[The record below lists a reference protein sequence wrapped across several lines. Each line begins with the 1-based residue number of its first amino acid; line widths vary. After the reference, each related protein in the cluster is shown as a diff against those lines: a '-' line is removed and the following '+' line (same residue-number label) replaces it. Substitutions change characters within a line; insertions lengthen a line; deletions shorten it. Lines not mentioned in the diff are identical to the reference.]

1 MKARICLLG
10 LALVCSAC
18 AAPSLRYKTEINRL
32 SAAGKFREAD
42 ERVTAKKNKLYK
54 KKDAVL
60 FLPGPRR
67 PAARRARPRRQRRNA
82 RLRPEVYRRTL
93 RQSVSASAGRLLIND
108 LTTPYYAA
116 NYERALTYYYRAQ
129 NFLQRGDVS
138 SAAVEARRAVFF
150 LDHLRA
156 DKRKGYNDD
165 PFVQYF
171 ASLVFE
177 SVGQLSDAR
186 IARQNAFNAYRR
198 LGGKLGVSA
207 PEFSVPKNA
216 GELGEVIIFHYNG
229 LLPLKKTQTVQVA
242 WSEAAAMA
250 SSPQETTD
258 SVSPEVQNALAA
270 GLFGSAVTLSYP
282 VLVPQPF
289 RVASSFVEAGGQRY
303 VTQKVADF
311 AGAAKMDL
319 DEKLPGIWFRTA
331 TRAVAKQVAAAQAR
345 QAARSAAND
354 DTVGD
359 LAGMFVSALGAA
371 LEKADTRQW
380 FTLPAEVRM
389 TRLFLTPKTQDIKL
403 LFRDGYGNIIGEHV
417 FENVRWNAGGE
428 FTCTTVRQIERVY
441 EKNHFMRRGAGGM
454 RVRGA

>member
-54 KKDAVL
+54 KKDAAL
-60 FLPGPRR
+60 FYLDRAALLHDAQD
-67 PAARRARPRRQRRNA
+67 PAASDEMLASAQA
-82 RLRPEVYRRTL
+82 YIDELYAK
-93 RQSVSASAGRLLIND
+93 SVSASAGRLLIND

-311 AGAAKMDL
+311 AGAAKIDL

-417 FENVRWNAGGE
+417 FENVPVERGGRIYLHHR
-428 FTCTTVRQIERVY
+428 TA
-441 EKNHFMRRGAGGM
+441 N
-454 RVRGA
+454 

>member
-54 KKDAVL
+54 KKDAAL
-60 FLPGPRR
+60 FYLDRAALLHDAQD
-67 PAARRARPRRQRRNA
+67 PAASDEMLASAQKYIDELYA
-82 RLRPEVYRRTL
+82 K
-93 RQSVSASAGRLLIND
+93 SVSASAGRLLIND

-417 FENVRWNAGGE
+417 FENVPVERGGRIYLHHR
-428 FTCTTVRQIERVY
+428 TA
-441 EKNHFMRRGAGGM
+441 N
-454 RVRGA
+454 

>member
-54 KKDAVL
+54 KKDAAL
-60 FLPGPRR
+60 FYLDRAALLHDAQD
-67 PAARRARPRRQRRNA
+67 PAASDEMLASAQA
-82 RLRPEVYRRTL
+82 YIDELYAK
-93 RQSVSASAGRLLIND
+93 SVSASAGRLLIND

-345 QAARSAAND
+345 QAAHSAAND

-359 LAGMFVSALGAA
+359 LAGMFVSVLGAA

-417 FENVRWNAGGE
+417 FENVPVERGGRIYLHHR
-428 FTCTTVRQIERVY
+428 TA
-441 EKNHFMRRGAGGM
+441 N
-454 RVRGA
+454 

>member
-60 FLPGPRR
+60 FYLDRAALLHDAQD
-67 PAARRARPRRQRRNA
+67 PAASDEMLVSAQ
-82 RLRPEVYRRTL
+82 VYIDEL
-93 RQSVSASAGRLLIND
+93 YAKSVSASAGRLLIND

-417 FENVRWNAGGE
+417 FENVPVERGGRIYLHHR
-428 FTCTTVRQIERVY
+428 TA
-441 EKNHFMRRGAGGM
+441 N
-454 RVRGA
+454 

>member
-60 FLPGPRR
+60 FYLDRAALLHDAQD
-67 PAARRARPRRQRRNA
+67 PAASDEMLASAQA
-82 RLRPEVYRRTL
+82 YIDELYAK
-93 RQSVSASAGRLLIND
+93 SVSASAGRLLIND

-207 PEFSVPKNA
+207 PEFSVPQNA

-417 FENVRWNAGGE
+417 FENVPVERGGRMYLHHR
-428 FTCTTVRQIERVY
+428 TA
-441 EKNHFMRRGAGGM
+441 N
-454 RVRGA
+454 

>member
-60 FLPGPRR
+60 FYLDRAALLHDAQD
-67 PAARRARPRRQRRNA
+67 PAASDEMLASAQA
-82 RLRPEVYRRTL
+82 YIDELYAK
-93 RQSVSASAGRLLIND
+93 SVSASAGRLLIND

-177 SVGQLSDAR
+177 SIGQLSDAR

-417 FENVRWNAGGE
+417 FENVPVERGGRIYLHHR
-428 FTCTTVRQIERVY
+428 TA
-441 EKNHFMRRGAGGM
+441 N
-454 RVRGA
+454 

>member
-60 FLPGPRR
+60 FYLDRAALLHDAQD
-67 PAARRARPRRQRRNA
+67 PAASDEMLASAQA
-82 RLRPEVYRRTL
+82 YIDELYAK
-93 RQSVSASAGRLLIND
+93 SVSASAGRLLIND

-177 SVGQLSDAR
+177 SVGQLPDAR

-345 QAARSAAND
+345 QAAHSAAND

-359 LAGMFVSALGAA
+359 LAGMFVSVLGAA

-417 FENVRWNAGGE
+417 FENVPVERGGRIYLHHR
-428 FTCTTVRQIERVY
+428 TA
-441 EKNHFMRRGAGGM
+441 N
-454 RVRGA
+454 

>member
-1 MKARICLLG
+1 MKARIYLLG

-60 FLPGPRR
+60 FYLDRAALLHDAQD
-67 PAARRARPRRQRRNA
+67 PAASDEMLASAQA
-82 RLRPEVYRRTL
+82 YIDELYAK
-93 RQSVSASAGRLLIND
+93 SVSASAGRLLIND

-186 IARQNAFNAYRR
+186 TARQNAFNAYRR

-270 GLFGSAVTLSYP
+270 GLFGSVVTLSYP

-311 AGAAKMDL
+311 AGAAKIDL

-417 FENVRWNAGGE
+417 FENVPVERGGRIYLHHR
-428 FTCTTVRQIERVY
+428 TA
-441 EKNHFMRRGAGGM
+441 N
-454 RVRGA
+454 

>member
-54 KKDAVL
+54 KKDAAL
-60 FLPGPRR
+60 FYLDRAALLHDAQD
-67 PAARRARPRRQRRNA
+67 PAASDEMLASAQA
-82 RLRPEVYRRTL
+82 YIDELYAK
-93 RQSVSASAGRLLIND
+93 SVSASAGRLLIND
-108 LTTPYYAA
+108 LTTPYYAT

-207 PEFSVPKNA
+207 PEFSVPQNA

-417 FENVRWNAGGE
+417 FENVPVERGGRIYLHHR
-428 FTCTTVRQIERVY
+428 TA
-441 EKNHFMRRGAGGM
+441 N
-454 RVRGA
+454 

>member
-54 KKDAVL
+54 KKDAAL
-60 FLPGPRR
+60 FYLDRAALLHDAQD
-67 PAARRARPRRQRRNA
+67 PAASDEMLASAQA
-82 RLRPEVYRRTL
+82 YIDELYAK
-93 RQSVSASAGRLLIND
+93 SVSASAGRLLIND

-177 SVGQLSDAR
+177 SVGQLPDAR

-359 LAGMFVSALGAA
+359 LAGMFVSVLGAA

-417 FENVRWNAGGE
+417 FENVPVERGGRIYLHHR
-428 FTCTTVRQIERVY
+428 TA
-441 EKNHFMRRGAGGM
+441 N
-454 RVRGA
+454 

>member
-32 SAAGKFREAD
+32 SAAGKFQEAD

-60 FLPGPRR
+60 FYLDRAALLHDAQD
-67 PAARRARPRRQRRNA
+67 PAASDEMLASAQA
-82 RLRPEVYRRTL
+82 YIDELYAK
-93 RQSVSASAGRLLIND
+93 SVSASAGRLLIND

-417 FENVRWNAGGE
+417 FENVPVERGGRIYLHHR
-428 FTCTTVRQIERVY
+428 TA
-441 EKNHFMRRGAGGM
+441 N
-454 RVRGA
+454 

>member
-18 AAPSLRYKTEINRL
+18 AVPSLRYKTEINRL

-60 FLPGPRR
+60 FYLDRAALLHDAQD
-67 PAARRARPRRQRRNA
+67 PAASDEMLASAQA
-82 RLRPEVYRRTL
+82 YIDELYAK
-93 RQSVSASAGRLLIND
+93 SVSASAGRLLIND

-311 AGAAKMDL
+311 AGAAKIDL

-345 QAARSAAND
+345 QAAHSAAND

-359 LAGMFVSALGAA
+359 LAGMFVSVLGAA

-417 FENVRWNAGGE
+417 FENVPVERGGRIYLHHR
-428 FTCTTVRQIERVY
+428 TA
-441 EKNHFMRRGAGGM
+441 N
-454 RVRGA
+454 

>member
-60 FLPGPRR
+60 FYLDRAALLHDAQD
-67 PAARRARPRRQRRNA
+67 PAASDEMLASAQA
-82 RLRPEVYRRTL
+82 YIDELYAK
-93 RQSVSASAGRLLIND
+93 SVSASAGRLLIND

-417 FENVRWNAGGE
+417 FENVPVERGGRIYLHHR
-428 FTCTTVRQIERVY
+428 TA
-441 EKNHFMRRGAGGM
+441 N
-454 RVRGA
+454 

>member
-54 KKDAVL
+54 KKDAAL
-60 FLPGPRR
+60 FYLDRAALLHDAQD
-67 PAARRARPRRQRRNA
+67 PAASDEMLASAQA
-82 RLRPEVYRRTL
+82 YIDELYAK
-93 RQSVSASAGRLLIND
+93 SVSASAGRLLIND

-417 FENVRWNAGGE
+417 FENVPVERGGRIYLHHR
-428 FTCTTVRQIERVY
+428 TA
-441 EKNHFMRRGAGGM
+441 N
-454 RVRGA
+454 

>member
-60 FLPGPRR
+60 FYLDRAALLHDAQD
-67 PAARRARPRRQRRNA
+67 PAASDEMLASAQA
-82 RLRPEVYRRTL
+82 YIDELYAK
-93 RQSVSASAGRLLIND
+93 SVSASAGRLLIND

-165 PFVQYF
+165 PFMQYF

-417 FENVRWNAGGE
+417 FENVPVERGGRIYLHHR
-428 FTCTTVRQIERVY
+428 TA
-441 EKNHFMRRGAGGM
+441 N
-454 RVRGA
+454 

>member
-60 FLPGPRR
+60 FYLDR
-67 PAARRARPRRQRRNA
+67 AALLHDAQDPTASDEMLASAQA
-82 RLRPEVYRRTL
+82 YIDELYAK
-93 RQSVSASAGRLLIND
+93 SVSASTGRLLIND

-198 LGGKLGVSA
+198 LGVSA

-359 LAGMFVSALGAA
+359 WAGMFVSALGAA

-417 FENVRWNAGGE
+417 FENVPVERGGRIYLHHR
-428 FTCTTVRQIERVY
+428 TA
-441 EKNHFMRRGAGGM
+441 N
-454 RVRGA
+454 

>member
-54 KKDAVL
+54 KKDAAL
-60 FLPGPRR
+60 FYLDRAALLHDAQD
-67 PAARRARPRRQRRNA
+67 PAASDEMLASAQA
-82 RLRPEVYRRTL
+82 YIDELYAK
-93 RQSVSASAGRLLIND
+93 SVSASAGRLLIND

-177 SVGQLSDAR
+177 SVGQLPDAR

-417 FENVRWNAGGE
+417 FENVPVERGGRIYLHHR
-428 FTCTTVRQIERVY
+428 TA
-441 EKNHFMRRGAGGM
+441 N
-454 RVRGA
+454 

>member
-32 SAAGKFREAD
+32 SAAGKFQEAD

-60 FLPGPRR
+60 FYLDRAALLHDAQN
-67 PAARRARPRRQRRNA
+67 PAASDEMLASAQEYIDELYA
-82 RLRPEVYRRTL
+82 K
-93 RQSVSASAGRLLIND
+93 SVSASVGRLFIND

-129 NFLQRGDVS
+129 NFLQRGDIS

-177 SVGQLSDAR
+177 SVGQRSDAR
-186 IARQNAFNAYRR
+186 IARQNALNAYQR

-207 PEFSVPKNA
+207 PEFSIPKNA

-242 WSEAAAMA
+242 WSEAVAMA

-282 VLVPQPF
+282 VLTPQPF
-289 RVASSFVEAGGQRY
+289 SVASSFVEADGQTY

-417 FENVRWNAGGE
+417 FENVPVARGGRIYLHHR
-428 FTCTTVRQIERVY
+428 TA
-441 EKNHFMRRGAGGM
+441 N
-454 RVRGA
+454 

>member
-60 FLPGPRR
+60 FYLDRAVLLHDAQD
-67 PAARRARPRRQRRNA
+67 PAASDEMLASAQA
-82 RLRPEVYRRTL
+82 YIDELYAK
-93 RQSVSASAGRLLIND
+93 SVSASAGRLLIND

-198 LGGKLGVSA
+198 LGVSA

-417 FENVRWNAGGE
+417 FENVPVERGGRIYLHHR
-428 FTCTTVRQIERVY
+428 TA
-441 EKNHFMRRGAGGM
+441 N
-454 RVRGA
+454 

>member
-32 SAAGKFREAD
+32 SAAGKFQEAD

-60 FLPGPRR
+60 FYLDRAALLHDAQN
-67 PAARRARPRRQRRNA
+67 PAASDEMLASAQEYIDELYA
-82 RLRPEVYRRTL
+82 K
-93 RQSVSASAGRLLIND
+93 SVSASVGRLFIND

-177 SVGQLSDAR
+177 SVGQRSDAR
-186 IARQNAFNAYRR
+186 IARQNALNAYQR

-207 PEFSVPKNA
+207 PEFSIPKNA

-242 WSEAAAMA
+242 WSEAVAMA

-258 SVSPEVQNALAA
+258 SVSPEVQNALTA

-282 VLVPQPF
+282 VLTPQPF
-289 RVASSFVEAGGQRY
+289 SVASSFVEADGQTY

-417 FENVRWNAGGE
+417 FENVPVARGGRIYLHHR
-428 FTCTTVRQIERVY
+428 TA
-441 EKNHFMRRGAGGM
+441 N
-454 RVRGA
+454 

>member
-60 FLPGPRR
+60 FYLDRAALLHDAQD
-67 PAARRARPRRQRRNA
+67 PAASDEMLASAQA
-82 RLRPEVYRRTL
+82 YIDELYAK
-93 RQSVSASAGRLLIND
+93 SVSASAGRLLIND

-270 GLFGSAVTLSYP
+270 GLFGSAVKLSYP

-311 AGAAKMDL
+311 AGAAKIDL

-417 FENVRWNAGGE
+417 FENVPVERGGRIYLHHR
-428 FTCTTVRQIERVY
+428 TA
-441 EKNHFMRRGAGGM
+441 N
-454 RVRGA
+454 

>member
-60 FLPGPRR
+60 FYLDRAVLLHDAQD
-67 PAARRARPRRQRRNA
+67 PAASDEMLASAQA
-82 RLRPEVYRRTL
+82 YIDELYAK
-93 RQSVSASAGRLLIND
+93 SVSASAGRLLIND

-177 SVGQLSDAR
+177 SVGQLPDAR

-207 PEFSVPKNA
+207 PEFSVPQNA

-345 QAARSAAND
+345 QAAHSAAND

-417 FENVRWNAGGE
+417 FENVPVERGGRIYLHHR
-428 FTCTTVRQIERVY
+428 TA
-441 EKNHFMRRGAGGM
+441 N
-454 RVRGA
+454 

>member
-60 FLPGPRR
+60 FYLDRAALLHDAQD
-67 PAARRARPRRQRRNA
+67 PAASDEMLASAQA
-82 RLRPEVYRRTL
+82 YIDELYAK
-93 RQSVSASAGRLLIND
+93 SVSASAGRLLIND

-311 AGAAKMDL
+311 AGAAKIDL

-380 FTLPAEVRM
+380 FTLPAKVRM

-417 FENVRWNAGGE
+417 FENVPVERGGRIYLHHR
-428 FTCTTVRQIERVY
+428 TA
-441 EKNHFMRRGAGGM
+441 N
-454 RVRGA
+454 

>member
-60 FLPGPRR
+60 FYLDRAVLLHDAQD
-67 PAARRARPRRQRRNA
+67 PAASDEMLASAQA
-82 RLRPEVYRRTL
+82 YIDELYAK
-93 RQSVSASAGRLLIND
+93 SVSASAGRLLIND

-116 NYERALTYYYRAQ
+116 NYERAFTYYYRAQ

-417 FENVRWNAGGE
+417 FENVPVERGGRIYLHHR
-428 FTCTTVRQIERVY
+428 TA
-441 EKNHFMRRGAGGM
+441 N
-454 RVRGA
+454 

>member
-60 FLPGPRR
+60 FYLDRAALLHDAQD
-67 PAARRARPRRQRRNA
+67 PAASDEMLASAQA
-82 RLRPEVYRRTL
+82 YIDELYAK
-93 RQSVSASAGRLLIND
+93 SVSASAGRLLIND

-177 SVGQLSDAR
+177 SVGQLPDAR

-198 LGGKLGVSA
+198 LGVSA

-417 FENVRWNAGGE
+417 FENVPVERGGRIYLHHR
-428 FTCTTVRQIERVY
+428 TA
-441 EKNHFMRRGAGGM
+441 N
-454 RVRGA
+454 

>member
-60 FLPGPRR
+60 FYLDRAALLHDAQN
-67 PAARRARPRRQRRNA
+67 PAASDEMLASAQEYIDELYA
-82 RLRPEVYRRTL
+82 K
-93 RQSVSASAGRLLIND
+93 SVSASAGRLLIND

-177 SVGQLSDAR
+177 SAGQLSDAR

-311 AGAAKMDL
+311 AGAAKIDL

-417 FENVRWNAGGE
+417 FENVPVERGGRIYLHHR
-428 FTCTTVRQIERVY
+428 TA
-441 EKNHFMRRGAGGM
+441 N
-454 RVRGA
+454 

>member
-60 FLPGPRR
+60 FYLDRAALLHDAQD
-67 PAARRARPRRQRRNA
+67 PAASDEMLASAQA
-82 RLRPEVYRRTL
+82 YIDELYAK
-93 RQSVSASAGRLLIND
+93 SVSASTGRLLIND

-198 LGGKLGVSA
+198 LGVSA

-359 LAGMFVSALGAA
+359 WAGMFVSALGAA

-417 FENVRWNAGGE
+417 FENVPVERGGRIYLHHR
-428 FTCTTVRQIERVY
+428 TA
-441 EKNHFMRRGAGGM
+441 N
-454 RVRGA
+454 

>member
-54 KKDAVL
+54 KKDAAL
-60 FLPGPRR
+60 FYLDRAALLHDAQD
-67 PAARRARPRRQRRNA
+67 PAASDEMLASAQA
-82 RLRPEVYRRTL
+82 YIDELYAK
-93 RQSVSASAGRLLIND
+93 SVSASAGRLLIND

-177 SVGQLSDAR
+177 SVGQLPDAR

-345 QAARSAAND
+345 QAAHSAAND

-359 LAGMFVSALGAA
+359 LAGMFVSVLGAA

-417 FENVRWNAGGE
+417 FENVPVERGGRIYLHHR
-428 FTCTTVRQIERVY
+428 TA
-441 EKNHFMRRGAGGM
+441 N
-454 RVRGA
+454 